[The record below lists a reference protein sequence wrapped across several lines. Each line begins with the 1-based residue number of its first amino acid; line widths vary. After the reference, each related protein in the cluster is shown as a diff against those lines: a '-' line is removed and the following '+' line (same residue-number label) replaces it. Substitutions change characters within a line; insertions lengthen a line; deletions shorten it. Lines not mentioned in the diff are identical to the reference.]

1 MKSLMLKRST
11 LFIFILSITLAR
23 AQNIS
28 NTLEIERNPNFE
40 TLNGVYLNHMNDFGQ
55 KGNDMNVLSF
65 SENFYVLKL
74 FEMKFNQIDFGFDF
88 RLEDE
93 LPYVNKNYVYTGF
106 YYFDFTFNYTLG
118 NFDLFFSIE
127 NLLGWSEND
136 FSITPEVVRQQGV
149 YNELQFNY
157 DPAFLVSTGVTFNF

>member
-1 MKSLMLKRST
+1 MLKRST

-28 NTLEIERNPNFE
+28 NTLELERNPNFE
-40 TLNGVYLNHMNDFGQ
+40 TLNGVYLSHMNI
-55 KGNDMNVLSF
+55 LSYG
-65 SENFYVLKL
+65 ENFYVLKL
-74 FEMKFNQIDFGFDF
+74 FEMKFNRIDFGFNF

-118 NFDLFFSIE
+118 NYDLFFSID

-157 DPAFLVSTGVTFNF
+157 DPAFLVSMGITFNF

>member
-1 MKSLMLKRST
+1 MLKGST

-28 NTLEIERNPNFE
+28 NTSELERNSNFE
-40 TLNGVYLNHMNDFGQ
+40 TLNGVDLNLMHDFGQSINHMNI
-55 KGNDMNVLSF
+55 LSYG
-65 SENFYVLKL
+65 ENFYVLKL
-74 FEMKFNQIDFGFDF
+74 FEMKFNQIDFGLNF

-93 LPYVNKNYVYTGF
+93 LPYVNKNYVYNGF

-118 NFDLFFSIE
+118 NFDFFFSID
-127 NLLGWSEND
+127 NLLGWSETD

-157 DPAFLVSTGVTFNF
+157 DPAFLVSTRITFNF